1 MKKVKKHSKV
11 NLWTNHTSTML
22 SITLVLFM
30 LGLLLLVEYHSYRTT
45 HDMQERITYKVDL
58 MPDMG
63 AAEAKAL
70 QKQIAAKSYVKNVDY
85 ISMDEAAKIF
95 AEDLGEDFIGFIGY
109 NPLYPS
115 LMVNFKSEL
124 LPDNSKDIQH
134 QFIEEM
140 SAINGVSDVTFQENV
155 VNELNDIFYKI
166 GLFLIIFIVLLLVVC
181 TMLIS
186 STIRI
191 SLFAQHDTL
200 QTMRMV
206 GAKNSFIRRPYLM
219 RSILFGAIGG
229 VIANVLLAIALVVLN
244 NQMSLQLI
252 SDEHNIW
259 YGVIMAL
266 IIVIGIVISWIAT
279 LLALHKHLK
288 EN

>member
-11 NLWTNHTSTML
+11 NLWANHTSTML